1 MPCTIPLPCTEGG
14 EPMKKCVCIPVV
26 LFAAL
31 GLLFAPAAFAAEE
44 APGGPGPAAGTQYKR
59 MYDPKTVETISGEV
73 MKVNRIPHRRGRGE
87 SVHLILKTDKEE
99 IAVHLGPS
107 WVLDK
112 QDVKI
117 GQNDK
122 VEVKGS
128 RVTFKGKPALIA
140 AEVKKGDALLKLRDE
155 SGVPAWSRK
164 KAQ

>member
-1 MPCTIPLPCTEGG
+1 
-14 EPMKKCVCIPVV
+14 MKKSVCIPVV
-26 LFAAL
+26 LLAAL

-44 APGGPGPAAGTQYKR
+44 APGGPGPAAGTHYKR

-73 MKVNRIPHRRGRGE
+73 AKVNRIAHRRGKGE
-87 SVHLILKTDKEE
+87 GIHLILKTDKEE
-99 IAVHLGPS
+99 IFVHLGPS
-107 WVLDK
+107 RYLDK

-128 RVTFKGKPALIA
+128 RVTFQGKPVFLA

-155 SGVPAWSRK
+155 NGVPAWSRK

>member
-1 MPCTIPLPCTEGG
+1 
-14 EPMKKCVCIPVV
+14 MKKSVCIPVV
-26 LFAAL
+26 LLAAL

-44 APGGPGPAAGTQYKR
+44 APGGPCTAAGPQYPR
-59 MYDPKTVETISGEV
+59 MFDPKTVETVSGEV
-73 MKVNRIPHRRGRGE
+73 AKVNRIPHRRGRSD

-99 IAVHLGPS
+99 IPVHLGPS
-107 WVLDK
+107 WYLDK

-140 AEVKKGDALLKLRDE
+140 SEVKKGDALLKLRDE
-155 SGVPAWSRK
+155 NGIPAWSRK

>member
-1 MPCTIPLPCTEGG
+1 
-14 EPMKKCVCIPVV
+14 MKKSICIPVV
-26 LFAAL
+26 LLAAL
-31 GLLFAPAAFAAEE
+31 VLLFAPGAFAAEE
-44 APGGPGPAAGTQYKR
+44 APGGPGPAVGPHYKR

-73 MKVNRIPHRRGRGE
+73 VKVNRTPHPRGRSD

-99 IAVHLGPS
+99 IPVHLGPS
-107 WVLDK
+107 WHLDK

-128 RVTFKGKPALIA
+128 RVNFKGKPALIA
-140 AEVKKGDALLKLRDE
+140 SEVKKGDALLKLRDE
-155 SGVPAWSRK
+155 SGVPAWSRQ